1 MRRYDF
7 TQHMADAKQAAFERQ
22 QRGLSGGCAV
32 ERKVS
37 DYGPADELER
47 TLGLAWTYLDDMIT
61 TFQERSALMSQDD
74 WETPL

>member
-7 TQHMADAKQAAFERQ
+7 VQHMADAKQAAFERQ
-22 QRGLSGGCAV
+22 QRGLGGGSAV

-47 TLGLAWTYLDDMIT
+47 TLGLAQAYLDEFITDM
-61 TFQERSALMSQDD
+61 QERSAMFRRDD
-74 WETPL
+74 WGDL

>member
-7 TQHMADAKQAAFERQ
+7 VQHMADAKQVAFERR
-22 QRGLSGGCAV
+22 QRGLGGGSAV
-32 ERKVS
+32 ERKAS
-37 DYGPADELER
+37 DYGPTDELDR
-47 TLGLAWTYLDDMIT
+47 TLDLAMAYLDDMIA